1 MEPPF
6 TSSVLLLP
14 TDVVYILYP
23 VVSPSGMGGV
33 QDTLIVVGPSWISV
47 KSVGAEA
54 AEGTGL
60 RGLQVAE

>member
-1 MEPPF
+1 M
-6 TSSVLLLP
+6 
-14 TDVVYILYP
+14 YP

-33 QDTLIVVGPSWISV
+33 KNTLIVVGPSWISV